1 MVVNIQNL
9 RSKNS
14 PQRAAT
20 VARRKYGKVGYMIVV
35 TKGGKG
41 SGNFG
46 HAGVPGHVG
55 GSTSGGGSVISTLHR
70 LTVAGGDIGNVSFS
84 LEEREL
90 LSQTVQGDDYT
101 LYRGM
106 HIMDFRLTSEQFGAV
121 RNLRP
126 GDPAPDF
133 LTKQGNPYA
142 SYTKSPAVA
151 KRYASEGHVQ
161 IVIRVQPPK
170 NKIVADTTNLHKLP
184 EFANLMDQET
194 KDYFR
199 GEKEVIVHEPV
210 RAIIFSISGP
220 KAIHPGKISE
230 KQIVVTKGGKGSGNF
245 GHTGRPGEV
254 GGSTSGG
261 SHYGNPPSASDAD
274 KEARKERKARRS
286 KIVKDAA
293 DKLGIDIPVK
303 YSDQV
308 KTFTVAGN
316 RYKTMGVY
324 RALHKDV
331 IIFNC
336 SGADNPE
343 RVGASLAH
351 EYNHHKFNMVI
362 HEPIRT
368 GNATPAQEG
377 LLDKF
382 VEYEILGNP
391 MVESGKSISSYA
403 SSFWKAFSKNRTTG
417 AHLIAI
423 NETLA
428 EVAKAIHMGKRDSL
442 PKVWVDIYDE
452 LDEVYRG
459 LK

>member
-1 MVVNIQNL
+1 M
-9 RSKNS
+9 SKAY
-14 PQRAAT
+14 P
-20 VARRKYGKVGYMIVV
+20 
-35 TKGGKG
+35 
-41 SGNFG
+41 
-46 HAGVPGHVG
+46 GVK
-55 GSTSGGGSVISTLHR
+55 
-70 LTVAGGDIGNVSFS
+70 FS
-84 LEEREL
+84 LVASNPLGVKEGKKL
-90 LSQTVQGDDYT
+90 G
-101 LYRGM
+101 
-106 HIMDFRLTSEQFGAV
+106 I
-121 RNLRP
+121 P
-126 GDPAPDF
+126 GI
-133 LTKQGNPYA
+133 G
-142 SYTKSPAVA
+142 
-151 KRYASEGHVQ
+151 
-161 IVIRVQPPK
+161 
-170 NKIVADTTNLHKLP
+170 LP
-184 EFANLMDQET
+184 
-194 KDYFR
+194 
-199 GEKEVIVHEPV
+199 
-210 RAIIFSISGP
+210 RAIYDKNASSIKNLETIKKVVDANRKWGSSSGFTTFTCLKYATGLSFQEVFGVVREMRDRDPYSTTFSVDRAGENTVVKFRPIA
-220 KAIHPGKISE
+220 K

-442 PKVWVDIYDE
+442 PKAWVDIYDE